1 MLGFVVYLILFLG
14 SLFAFVVA
22 LIKKKECAG
31 ILIVPLYISFCT
43 FLIFSIEWGSKS
55 SEERKFAM
63 NYATTRSIIE
73 SNGFNQQTFLV
84 KSQIFQKAQYIDIE
98 IERNKRKSGNL
109 WNGRK
114 FSEKIGQYELLTPI
128 FNKNEKNSETLWDSY
143 VN

>member
-14 SLFAFVVA
+14 TLFAFIIA
-22 LIKKKECAG
+22 LFKEKKYAVF
-31 ILIVPLYISFCT
+31 LFASAYVFFWPLFA
-43 FLIFSIEWGSKS
+43 FSIQWASKS

-63 NYATTRSIIE
+63 DYATTRSIIE

-84 KSQIFQKAQYIDIE
+84 KSQIFQKAQYIDSE
-98 IERNKRKSGNL
+98 IERNKRKSGNQ

-114 FSEKIGQYELLTPI
+114 FSEKIGEYELLTPI